1 MRMLVRCLHGMLS
14 LPWVSIRLSPLA
26 ASSSSAATTTIAN
39 PWTSVAT
46 ADEAAK
52 GAGLQS
58 FTVPNTAKVGGVSY
72 ADPQFS
78 YMESLA
84 QAMYESPAAE
94 LTIRKSASREGIDL
108 TGDYNDYPFEWTQN
122 IKGLEVTCFGNRE
135 GDATKTIWQVEAAL
149 EAALYVN
156 CVVLC

>member
-1 MRMLVRCLHGMLS
+1 M
-14 LPWVSIRLSPLA
+14 
-26 ASSSSAATTTIAN
+26 
-39 PWTSVAT
+39 
-46 ADEAAK
+46 
-52 GAGLQS
+52 
-58 FTVPNTAKVGGVSY
+58 GGVSY

-122 IKGLEVTCFGNRE
+122 IKGLEVTCHGNE
-135 GDATKTIWQVEAAL
+135 KGSAILVEWAFNDAQYCLLSLGLGGEDLGMTADEVTTIVSGIF
-149 EAALYVN
+149 
-156 CVVLC
+156 